1 VPCAH
6 AASARSGNEA
16 KAIVYQFHEK
26 QHFRDDEKT
35 VGKAL
40 AAPLLAGRG
49 SVAPARIEQCKWH
62 HATIEVA
69 GDDMRVWLDGAP
81 SGHLKS
87 PGIAH
92 ETKSW
97 FHFTVTGPGVLFDDV
112 KISRPC

>member
-1 VPCAH
+1 
-6 AASARSGNEA
+6 
-16 KAIVYQFHEK
+16 
-26 QHFRDDEKT
+26 

-62 HATIEVA
+62 HAAIQVA
-69 GDDMRVWLDGAP
+69 GDNMRAWLDGAP

-92 ETKSW
+92 KTKSR
-97 FHFTVTGPGVLFDDV
+97 FYFTVSGTGVLFDGV
-112 KISRPC
+112 KISRPP